1 MAEKNQAERGVSGS
15 GQGSVVAGIDV
26 GGTFTDLILIDARNG
41 GGVSIAKVPTTP
53 DNQAFG
59 VVAALGETG
68 LGAGDIDLIVH
79 GTTTTT
85 NAVLERRLARTGM
98 ITTRGFRDIIELG
111 RRTRPQAYGMT
122 GTFVPVIPR
131 NLRLE
136 VSERVEASGAVR
148 TPLDEDEVKAAVE
161 QLLAA
166 GCESLVIHFLHS
178 YANPRHER
186 RAAGIAREFWP
197 NGYVTTGHSLLSEA
211 REFERGVTASV
222 NASVQPILERYVH
235 RLREELE
242 RLGYIRDF
250 LIMNGN
256 GGMISARFVAQ
267 DAAKTVMSGP
277 ASGVIAAAYTGK
289 RAGYKNLVT
298 YDMGGTSTDVALI
311 LDAEP
316 AVSNETEIEYAMPI
330 HVPMVAVHTVGAG
343 GGSIARVD
351 ASGLIQVGPE
361 SAGASPGPICYGRGG
376 AEPTITDANLL
387 LGRLDPKRLL
397 AVDAP
402 VTVEQVKEVFAEK
415 IGAAAGLDAIAAAG
429 AVLRLGNLKMAGA
442 IRMVSVSRGHDPR
455 DFALFAFG
463 GAGPLH
469 ATSLARELG
478 LPTVLV
484 PARPGITNAL
494 GCVVADLRHDFV
506 NTINQP
512 VALLD
517 EARIREIL
525 LGHRREGKALIA
537 KEAVAPETIRTIHSA
552 DMQFLGQTHI
562 LNVPLPSAEV
572 SRETLQA
579 LFEKAYFARF
589 RVELPEIRANLVN
602 LNTSVIGVRPD
613 VDLSR
618 LIDPAGRAATLDDA
632 RRETRPVWYDGVWLD
647 TPIYSREKLPLD
659 AVITGPAII
668 EQMDATTV
676 LEPGDVAQGD
686 ADGNIVIEVGKT

>member
-1 MAEKNQAERGVSGS
+1 MKENFSVQPPDSL
-15 GQGSVVAGIDV
+15 GSVVAGIDV
-26 GGTFTDLILIDARNG
+26 GGTFTDLLLIDGKDG
-41 GGVSIAKVPTTP
+41 GKVYLAKTPTTV

-59 VVAALGETG
+59 VVSALGATG
-68 LGAGDIDLIVH
+68 FPVDGIDLIVH

-98 ITTRGFRDIIELG
+98 ITTRGFRDVIELG
-111 RRTRPQAYGMT
+111 RRTRPQPYGMT

-136 VSERVEASGAVR
+136 VSERVEASGAIR
-148 TPLDEDEVKAAVE
+148 TPLDEAEMRDAV
-161 QLLAA
+161 QALIAA

-178 YANPRHER
+178 YANPSHER
-186 RAAGIAREFWP
+186 RAAEIAAEFWP
-197 NGYVTTGHSLLSEA
+197 NGYITTGHALLSEA

-222 NASVQPILERYVH
+222 NASVQPILERYVE
-235 RLREELE
+235 RLRKELAA
-242 RLGYIRDF
+242 RGYIRDF

-256 GGMISARFVAQ
+256 GGMISARFVTRES
-267 DAAKTVMSGP
+267 AKTVMSGP

-289 RAGYKNLVT
+289 RAGFENLVT

-311 LDAEP
+311 RNAEP
-316 AVSNETEIEYAMPI
+316 AVSNEIEIEYAMPI

-351 ASGLIQVGPE
+351 AAGLIQIGPE
-361 SAGASPGPICYGRGG
+361 SAGANPGPICYGRGG
-376 AEPTITDANLL
+376 TEPTITDANLV
-387 LGRLDPKRLL
+387 LGRLAPKKLL
-397 AVDAP
+397 AVDNP
-402 VTVEQVKEVFAEK
+402 VTAERVTGIFEDRIGKSTGLSGVE
-415 IGAAAGLDAIAAAG
+415 AAG
-429 AVLRLGNLKMAGA
+429 AVLRLGNMKMAGA

-469 ATSLARELG
+469 ATALARELG
-478 LPTVLV
+478 LPKVLV

-517 EARIREIL
+517 ESRLHQVLER
-525 LGHRREGKALIA
+525 HRNEGEELIA
-537 KEAVAPETIRTIHSA
+537 KEAVKPATIRVTHSA
-552 DMQFLGQTHI
+552 DMQFVGQTHI
-562 LNVPLPSAEV
+562 INVPLPSSSVTRAA
-572 SRETLQA
+572 LQG

-602 LNTSVIGVRPD
+602 LNTSVTGMRPAI
-613 VDLSR
+613 DLSR
-618 LIDPAGRAATLDDA
+618 LIDPAGRAKTLDEA
-632 RRETRPVWYDGVWLD
+632 RREIRPVWYAGHWHD
-647 TPIYSREKLPLD
+647 TPVYVREKLPLD
-659 AVITGPAII
+659 AVIEGPAIL

-676 LEPGDVAQGD
+676 LEPGDRARCD
-686 ADGNIVIEVGKT
+686 ADGNIIIDVGKE